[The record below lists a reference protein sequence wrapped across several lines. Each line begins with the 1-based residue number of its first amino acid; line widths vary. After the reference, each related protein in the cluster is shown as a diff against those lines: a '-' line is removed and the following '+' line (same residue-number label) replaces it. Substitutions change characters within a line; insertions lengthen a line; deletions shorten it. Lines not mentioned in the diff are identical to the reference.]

1 MEKTAIDY
9 LIEQLNEQ
17 GFLGTYC
24 TPDNIDTKRESMNQ
38 IIEQAKEMQKDQKY
52 TEADMLHCWNTL
64 MVAMTHNNPI
74 FFKDYINSL
83 NK

>member
-1 MEKTAIDY
+1 MEKTAVEWLLEKIILKEHYHEIY
-9 LIEQLNEQ
+9 LYETITNE
-17 GFLGTYC
+17 T
-24 TPDNIDTKRESMNQ
+24 
-38 IIEQAKEMQKDQKY
+38 IEQAKEMQKDQKY

>member
-1 MEKTAIDY
+1 
-9 LIEQLNEQ
+9 
-17 GFLGTYC
+17 
-24 TPDNIDTKRESMNQ
+24 MNQ
-38 IIEQAKEMQKDQKY
+38 IIEQAKEMQKNQKY

-64 MVAMTHNNPI
+64 MVSMTHNNPI